1 MAKIELIDHTQRLS
15 SSAAGAVVC
24 CCSLLSLVCVRACG
38 LSRLAA
44 ARAYT
49 CACSN
54 ERAREREVACL
65 LQAVVVWLVA
75 RVNQRAAAD
84 GACTSNRC
92 ITLCCAVVLTRV
104 MNASHTS
111 TYTHDSQVPVKV
123 RCEVG
128 VAKGKAW
135 QLPIH
140 DESIASDVLHTIAAS
155 TSSIGGTA
163 VELTALYS
171 LATGREGTPPGSA
184 QRSRTDTDTS
194 SCASVLSTERHEIH
208 LESACALWL
217 QQPSWPTRASFS
229 LSHKPRAASSSSFAS
244 DYRSTVSL
252 MMVKILKTSSRSRHS
267 TSKRRRQRTTSRA
280 SPGCGPRSTPRAR
293 QVSRSHWRLAP
304 TRDPWLGLEEAL

>member
-1 MAKIELIDHTQRLS
+1 MHH
-15 SSAAGAVVC
+15 
-24 CCSLLSLVCVRACG
+24 SLLCCG
-38 LSRLAA
+38 GAHSRH
-44 ARAYT
+44 
-49 CACSN
+49 
-54 ERAREREVACL
+54 E
-65 LQAVVVWLVA
+65 
-75 RVNQRAAAD
+75 
-84 GACTSNRC
+84 C
-92 ITLCCAVVLTRV
+92 ITHI
-104 MNASHTS
+104 NIH
-111 TYTHDSQVPVKV
+111 THDSQVPVKV

-171 LATGREGTPPGSA
+171 LATGREGTPPASA
-184 QRSRTDTDTS
+184 ALSHRH

>member
-1 MAKIELIDHTQRLS
+1 MHH
-15 SSAAGAVVC
+15 
-24 CCSLLSLVCVRACG
+24 SLLCCG
-38 LSRLAA
+38 GAHSRH
-44 ARAYT
+44 
-49 CACSN
+49 
-54 ERAREREVACL
+54 E
-65 LQAVVVWLVA
+65 
-75 RVNQRAAAD
+75 
-84 GACTSNRC
+84 C
-92 ITLCCAVVLTRV
+92 ITHI
-104 MNASHTS
+104 NIH
-111 TYTHDSQVPVKV
+111 THDSQVPVKV

-140 DESIASDVLHTIAAS
+140 DETIASDVLHTIAAS

-171 LATGREGTPPGSA
+171 LATGREGTPPASA
-184 QRSRTDTDTS
+184 ALSHRH

-229 LSHKPRAASSSSFAS
+229 LSHKPRAASSSSSAS

-252 MMVKILKTSSRSRHS
+252 MMVKISKTSSRSRHS
-267 TSKRRRQRTTSRA
+267 TSKRRRRQRTTSRA

-304 TRDPWLGLEEAL
+304 TRDRWPGLEEAL